1 MRDLSKTNANL
12 NTSSDKSLKR
22 DIMLDLDDVLD
33 DEEIEMVENAVM
45 EARRNKYPKIR
56 GKFIVTSIEH
66 NCK

>member
-45 EARRNKYPKIR
+45 EARRNKYPKIC
-56 GKFIVTSIEH
+56 GEFIVTSIEH